1 MFREVGWH
9 GWQLPEGAS
18 HRTCRARF
26 AGDTRHNRRPDVV
39 GAEVI
44 TPRHRNIALLV
55 AGCYFMEMLDG
66 TNINVS

>member
-26 AGDTRHNRRPDVV
+26 AGDTRHNRRPGVV
-39 GAEVI
+39 AAEVI
-44 TPRHRNIALLV
+44 TARHRHVALLV
-55 AGCYFMEMLDG
+55 AGCYFMEMLDE